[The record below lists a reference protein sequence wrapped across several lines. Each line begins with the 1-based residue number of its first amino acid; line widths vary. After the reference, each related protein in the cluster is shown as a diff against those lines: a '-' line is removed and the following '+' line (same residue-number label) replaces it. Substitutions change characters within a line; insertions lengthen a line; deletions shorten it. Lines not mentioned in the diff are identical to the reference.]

1 MAGTDSSR
9 KEVRFTGFGG
19 QGMAVIGNILGR
31 AAAVYDG
38 KKATMTQ
45 SYGPE
50 ARGGASSSQVII
62 SDGRIFYP
70 YVIESDILVGMS
82 QEGYDKH
89 RSSLKKTTGVLLY
102 DEDLV
107 SLDPKEDAGHIY
119 TIPATRFAEE
129 LGNRIIANLVML
141 GFFSSIS
148 KVVSP
153 DSIKKALPGLV
164 PGRFLD
170 LNIKAF
176 EKGYDYGLSLLDE
189 EKSEAKKPGS
199 AKPKSKKSAKK
210 K

>member
-19 QGMAVIGNILGR
+19 QGMAVIGSILGR

-38 KKATMTQ
+38 KQATMTQ

-70 YVIESDILVGMS
+70 YVIQSDILVGMS

-89 RSSLKKTTGVLLY
+89 RSNLKKTGVLLY

-107 SLDPKEDAGHIY
+107 TLDPKEDAKHIY

-129 LGNRIIANLVML
+129 LGRKIVANIVML
-141 GFFSSIS
+141 GFLSGMTEI
-148 KVVSP
+148 VGE
-153 DSIKKALPGLV
+153 DALKKAIAESV
-164 PGRFLD
+164 PKPTIQ
-170 LNIKAF
+170 LNFKAF
-176 EKGYDYGLSLLDE
+176 DKGREHAKSLLE
-189 EKSEAKKPGS
+189 GS
-199 AKPKSKKSAKK
+199 AVKAKG
-210 K
+210 

>member
-38 KKATMTQ
+38 KQATMTQ

-89 RSSLKKTTGVLLY
+89 RSSLKKSTGVLLY

-129 LGNRIIANLVML
+129 LGRKIVANIVML
-141 GFFSSIS
+141 GFLSGITEI
-148 KVVSP
+148 VSE
-153 DSIKKALPGLV
+153 DALKKAISDSV
-164 PGRFLD
+164 PKPTIQ
-170 LNIKAF
+170 LNLKAF
-176 EKGYDYGLSLLDE
+176 DRGREH
-189 EKSEAKKPGS
+189 AKKLLEGS
-199 AKPKSKKSAKK
+199 AVKAKS
-210 K
+210 